1 MPESVMTNGS
11 QPNGKKNDVQIKQ
24 YYSSDTE
31 RPRRIVGFH
40 EAERLAGPHMVQNI
54 VTLEA
59 MNPSLGRSI
68 LENGFGANTTSSG
81 LGYREWALNTL
92 AVLTAI
98 GDCGDQLAIY
108 LEAALKHGA
117 TEDEILSIFN
127 HAASFVGNPRA
138 VNSIRLC
145 SAKLAAS
152 REFPDVRTTE
162 KVIKLWDHET
172 LVRDSGGT
180 GVPIV
185 LIHAL
190 SMDGRMFQKLV
201 PRLATNGTRVVT
213 YDLRGHGYAR
223 GAPLTQSLE
232 HLVADLLSIF
242 DTLNIPQ
249 ADVVGASYGGA
260 VAQYFTIAHSTRVR
274 SICAMATSAEGH
286 PLLASRASRAEA
298 GEMPAL
304 RTEAIV
310 RWFAPE
316 TIANNTWCV
325 RYARTQV
332 DRVRIEEWAAA
343 WRAMAKLNCLHQ
355 IRDISCPILVLA
367 GKNDLSSTPERMKP
381 IHEEAQRAGRDSEY
395 VELEHGTHMMAMEF
409 PDDVSQILNAFR
421 AKVDKKLGL
430 K

>member
-1 MPESVMTNGS
+1 MNGS
-11 QPNGKKNDVQIKQ
+11 KPNGEKNENGAHVNQ
-24 YYSSDTE
+24 YNSNDAT
-31 RPRRIVGFH
+31 RPGRIIGFH
-40 EAERLAGPHMVQNI
+40 EAKTLADQHMVDNI
-54 VTLEA
+54 VALEA
-59 MNPSLGRSI
+59 MNPSLGRSV
-68 LENGFGANTTSSG
+68 LENGFGGNTTSSS
-81 LGYREWALNTL
+81 LGYRDWALTTM

-117 TEDEILSIFN
+117 TEDEVLSIFN

-138 VNSIRLC
+138 VNSMRRC

-152 REFPDVRTTE
+152 REFPSVHITE
-162 KVIKLWDHET
+162 KVFRLGDHET
-172 LVRDSGGT
+172 LVRDSGGP
-180 GVPIV
+180 GVPIL

-201 PRLATNGTRVVT
+201 PRLANSGTRVLT
-213 YDLRGHGYAR
+213 YDMRGHGYAR

-232 HLVADLLSIF
+232 HLVSDLLLLF
-242 DTLNIPQ
+242 DALEISR
-249 ADVVGASYGGA
+249 ADVVGASFGGA
-260 VAQYFTIAHSTRVR
+260 VAQYFTIAHPSRVR
-274 SICAMATSAEGH
+274 SLCPMATSAQGH
-286 PLLASRASRAEA
+286 PELASRATRAEE
-298 GEMPAL
+298 GEMPTL
-304 RTEAIV
+304 RTEAII

-343 WRAMAKLNCLHQ
+343 WRAMAKLDCIHQ
-355 IRDISCPILVLA
+355 IRDITCPILVLA
-367 GKNDLSSTPERMKP
+367 GKNDLSATPERMKP
-381 IHEEAQRAGRDSEY
+381 IHEEAQKAGRDSEY

-409 PDDVSQILNAFR
+409 PDDVSKVLEAFR
-421 AKVDKKLGL
+421 ARVDKQSEL